1 MDVSF
6 HFFGIQIK
14 FGVTGSFFFFLRH
27 LIYLFMTALC
37 LPCFAWAFSSC
48 GKCGLLFIAE
58 HVFQACGLRSCGTR
72 AQLLHGMWNLPGPGI
87 EPMSLASAGRFL
99 STVPSGKSWIAG
111 SYGKCSYSFIRNC
124 HTIYQDGYTF
134 YKRSSFST
142 SLPAVVVITVFYYGP
157 PNNCIARPHCGFN
170 LHLPDG

>member
-1 MDVSF
+1 
-6 HFFGIQIK
+6 
-14 FGVTGSFFFFLRH
+14 
-27 LIYLFMTALC
+27 
-37 LPCFAWAFSSC
+37 
-48 GKCGLLFIAE
+48 
-58 HVFQACGLRSCGTR
+58 
-72 AQLLHGMWNLPGPGI
+72 
-87 EPMSLASAGRFL
+87 MSLASAGRFL

-170 LHLPDG
+170 LHKPDGLCSMAVHTSSFVQFLSDCLPVIMVYCNILPNLLPIKNLLPQLLKMLPAGSCQLSLPSGTASAAESHCR